1 MNSRGDFNAVA
12 HTDPLP
18 PALSSVS
25 MFFVFPFILL
35 FFVSFVSSFW
45 FCLCLFV
52 SCSMAL
58 YLPVGFGYFG
68 VVFVII
74 DFGAIF

>member
-1 MNSRGDFNAVA
+1 MC
-12 HTDPLP
+12 
-18 PALSSVS
+18 LSSHLFGSACVC
-25 MFFVFPFILL
+25 LL
-35 FFVSFVSSFW
+35 
-45 FCLCLFV
+45 V